1 MEVNPETNIDIV
13 VSSISKTKK
22 SKKQP
27 KILVIE
33 DEDQDNSVNVIKE
46 DDIINEEIYITQYD
60 KCEKLYNKNVD
71 LNTLYNDKNGLKYL
85 LIRSFS
91 KADFINF
98 DKTFDKKKSID
109 KLRIQTFIQKN
120 TEEIICYIISKKTP
134 LEKEYTNMLSSEL
147 STMCLQSSSVHQ
159 DDFNSNMNKIIRN
172 TEVSTYSKLQA
183 EIDNKLLKQL
193 RNYMTWQW
201 YNQKCSD
208 LIENIILTQEN
219 IIQTPRKIKNID
231 FFVNFG
237 NNHIFPFD
245 LKLTIFPA
253 GFMKDE
259 KIVNNKEII
268 QTYIGEKENHIKIL
282 KWLYSEQNPRL
293 FSNNYRYFIILLNL
307 DDTNNSYK
315 LKCNIELIKQNTE
328 NFFKNITQADIIDIE
343 YEYKKDKSKSGI
355 YNTKCIYSIIYI

>member
-1 MEVNPETNIDIV
+1 MEVNLETNVNIV
-13 VSSISKTKK
+13 VCSVSKTKK
-22 SKKQP
+22 SKEQP
-27 KILVIE
+27 KLLVIE
-33 DEDQDNSVNVIKE
+33 DEDKDNNVNVIK
-46 DDIINEEIYITQYD
+46 DYDIINEEIYITQYD

-71 LNTLYNDKNGLKYL
+71 LNELYNDKNGLKYL

-91 KADFINF
+91 KEDFINF
-98 DKTFDKKKSID
+98 DKTFDKKKSIY

-120 TEEIICYIISKKTP
+120 IEEIICYIISKKTP
-134 LEKEYTNMLSSEL
+134 LEKEYANMLSIEL
-147 STMCLQSSSVHQ
+147 TTMCLQSSSVHQ

-237 NNHIFPFD
+237 NNYIFPFD

-268 QTYIGEKENHIKIL
+268 QTYIGEKDNHIKIL

-307 DDTNNSYK
+307 DNTNNSYK

-328 NFFKNITQADIIDIE
+328 NLFKNITQNDIIEIE

-355 YNTKCIYSIIYI
+355 YITKCIYTIIYI